1 MWLGARQE
9 MAHKIT
15 LGDYFTYT
23 MFLAFMVAPV
33 FQVVNV
39 GTQLTEAIAGLD
51 RTSEILAEKEED
63 AEPKR
68 TVTLGPINGDVKFED
83 VHFAYEPTSPSC
95 TAFRFMPAPARLPP
109 WWALRDRANP
119 PSSA

>member
-1 MWLGARQE
+1 
-9 MAHKIT
+9 
-15 LGDYFTYT
+15 

-51 RTSEILAEKEED
+51 RTSESLR
-63 AEPKR
+63 KR
-68 TVTLGPINGDVKFED
+68 KKMPSLTHRQPGPIDGDVKFED
-83 VHFAYEPTSPSC
+83 VHFAYEPDKPSS
-95 TAFRFMPAPARLPP
+95 TAFRFMPVRARSLL
-109 WWALRDRANP
+109 WWVLRDRANP

>member
-9 MAHKIT
+9 MAHKHH

-51 RTSEILAEKEED
+51 RTSEILAEREED
-63 AEPKR
+63 AEPER
-68 TVTLGPINGDVKFED
+68 TVN
-83 VHFAYEPTSPSC
+83 
-95 TAFRFMPAPARLPP
+95 
-109 WWALRDRANP
+109 LRTD
-119 PSSA
+119 